1 MALCHNVVLN
11 VLLTTSALSE
21 YELYLLPPN
30 GGFRSWCTTY
40 SSNYMNI
47 ISDTNGS
54 IDGGAVA
61 DDAIGTAL
69 LASGAILGCGWS
81 LGSTVHTLVS
91 APLLSLGA
99 LGGSTALAA
108 GGAYRITRNG
118 KTFKEFFKSDALNV
132 EATAVA

>member
-1 MALCHNVVLN
+1 
-11 VLLTTSALSE
+11 
-21 YELYLLPPN
+21 
-30 GGFRSWCTTY
+30 
-40 SSNYMNI
+40 MNI

-99 LGGSTALAA
+99 LGGSTALVA
-108 GGAYRITRNG
+108 GGAYRVTRNG
-118 KTFKEFFKSDALNV
+118 KKLDEFFKSTPVDV